1 MKKQL
6 LYFFPGILLFCSCSS
21 FYTSNS
27 INVPLI
33 KAYNEST
40 LNANIG
46 MNGLD
51 IQGASAIDHN
61 LSIMG
66 NFSVSSNSRDSI
78 AGRHHEHLVG
88 ELAIGHFGH
97 LTMETTY
104 EVYAGFGRGYLQAYN
119 QFDFFGPQNTLARG
133 QFTRYFLQGNVGRK
147 IDKIEFGG
155 ALKTS
160 YFNMFEVKSQ
170 DVTIR
175 QTFNSIFLEPVVFAR
190 FDLQNVQV
198 TTQLGY
204 SYDVA
209 NNFQLSQQNLILNV
223 GIMYKIKRYYY

>member
-1 MKKQL
+1 MKKL
-6 LYFFPGILLFCSCSS
+6 IGYIFPVIVLFSSCSS

-27 INVPLI
+27 HNIPLI

-40 LNANIG
+40 INANAG
-46 MNGLD
+46 LNGLD
-51 IQGASAIDHN
+51 IQGATAIDHH

-66 NFSVSSNSRDSI
+66 NFSYSTSGRDSA
-78 AGRHHEHLVG
+78 AGNHHQHLMG

-104 EVYAGFGRGYLQAYN
+104 EIFAGYGLGYYQAYN
-119 QFDFFGPQNTLARG
+119 QFDFFGPYNTLARG
-133 QFTRYFLQGNVGRK
+133 QFNRYFLQGNFGRK
-147 IDKIEFGG
+147 IDNIEFGG

-160 YFNMFEVKSQ
+160 YFNMFEIKSQ

-175 QTFNSIFLEPVVFAR
+175 ESYNSIFLEPAVFAR
-190 FDLQNVQV
+190 FDLQKLQL

-204 SYDVA
+204 SYDVS
-209 NNFQLSQQNLILNV
+209 NNFQLSQQSLIFSV
-223 GIMYKIKRYYY
+223 GVMYKIKRYYY